1 MNEKIVFF
9 YTVLSFSILFF
20 LLPEK
25 HMEKKIGKLVAQMTK
40 ALLECCGEK
49 ASAQAESW
57 WLLEKLTE
65 KKQAELI
72 AHEEIELSSDQEQ
85 TLSTWLEQRAIEH
98 KPLQY
103 ILGFTPFCGLEI
115 LVEPPILIPRPE
127 TEEWC
132 SWLIKRLN
140 PVKHEQLKILDIG
153 AGSGCI
159 ALALARALP
168 NADVVG
174 VDIHP
179 DALKLCE
186 KNKTHNKIE
195 HITFLES
202 DLYQAFDK
210 SGFDKSRF
218 DKSEQKFDL
227 FDLIVSNPPYISS
240 DEFIELSKNVTEW
253 EDKSALVA
261 NEDGYA
267 MHRRIIQG
275 AMDHLKQDS
284 LLKEH
289 GLPQIILEIG
299 KGQEEKVKDLL
310 EQAGFC
316 DIVVYKDL
324 EGVNRWV
331 TGNLK

>member
-1 MNEKIVFF
+1 MKKKVGELI
-9 YTVLSFSILFF
+9 IL
-20 LLPEK
+20 
-25 HMEKKIGKLVAQMTK
+25 MTK
-40 ALLECCGEK
+40 TLLECCRNKKE
-49 ASAQAESW
+49 AQSEGW

-72 AHEEIELSSDQEQ
+72 GHEEVELSSDQEQ
-85 TLSTWLEQRAIEH
+85 TLATWLVQRTKEH

-103 ILGFTPFCGLEI
+103 ILGFAPFCGLEI
-115 LVEPPILIPRPE
+115 LVKPPILIPRPE

-140 PVKHEQLKILDIG
+140 PVRHEQLKILDIG

-159 ALALARALP
+159 ALTLAQALP
-168 NADVVG
+168 NTDVIG

-195 HITFLES
+195 NVTFLES
-202 DLYQAFDK
+202 DLYEAFK
-210 SGFDKSRF
+210 ETG
-218 DKSEQKFDL
+218 QK
-227 FDLIVSNPPYISS
+227 FDLIVSNPPYISEP
-240 DEFIELSKNVTEW
+240 EFVTLSKDVTKW

-267 MHRRIIQG
+267 MHRRIIQDAIG
-275 AMDHLKQDS
+275 HLKQDS

-289 GLPQIILEIG
+289 DLPQIVIEIG
-299 KGQEEKVKDLL
+299 KGQEDKVKDLL

-316 DIVVYKDL
+316 NSKVYKDL